1 MKHNKYRLNGILMM
15 LALALLVGLAPRAG
29 AADRYWIATSDGNW
43 NDIANWSDSAS
54 GSGSF
59 SVPGSSDIAYFGAD
73 ASKDGNCSLNAAVN
87 VAGINIGAG
96 YDGTITQGAFVITV
110 GSTGWTQAGGTFTG
124 NASAITLN
132 GAFALSGGTLN
143 CGNQTITS
151 TVYNWT
157 RSGGTFNA
165 GSGTVTF
172 STGSQTNYSIAG
184 STTFNN
190 LTFRNSS
197 TGTGI
202 ATVEL
207 NGGTLTVNGTLTF
220 STAGNSTITLNNGT
234 IEAKANITLNDDEAG
249 GLSGALGGTAA
260 LLVNG
265 AGAQALTQTPGT
277 TRLNG
282 LPLLTINKSSGTLSL
297 SGTILTRNN
306 WTYTA
311 GTIDAGTSTVIFSP
325 LSGTPLTIS
334 GSHTLNNVTFYDSYT
349 GTGTRTITIAGG
361 TTLTIAGTT
370 TFDCNGLGAIAI
382 DTGTFESQGD
392 VNVADANIYSGT
404 AVFKLTG
411 TADQTFTYSGGA
423 TSFRF
428 SPTIDKPS
436 GSVTLGSNVSLNF
449 AGQDLIWT
457 SGGLDLATYTLTV
470 ADQVTIAS
478 SATTLG
484 VTVADATTAGRLTC
498 GGAVSGLNNA
508 GLAVTVTATEAQVL
522 GQTYTILSNNTA
534 LGAPFAPETWQGSW
548 KGSVAYTD
556 NSDKN
561 VTLSNV
567 RLVPGGTVLVVQ

>member
-1 MKHNKYRLNGILMM
+1 MKTQTRIGTLVLTLTL
-15 LALALLVGLAPRAG
+15 LAGLAPWAEAG
-29 AADRYWIATSDGNW
+29 DRYWIATSDGNW
-43 NDIANWSDSAS
+43 NDTANWSDSAS
-54 GSGSF
+54 GSGGS
-59 SVPGSSDIAYFGAD
+59 SVPGSVDIAYFGAD
-73 ASKDGNCSLNAAVN
+73 TSKDGNCSINDTAN
-87 VAGINIGAG
+87 VAGINIAAG
-96 YDGTITQGAFVITV
+96 YDGTITQGAFAINV
-110 GSTGWTQAGGTFTG
+110 GSTGWTQAGGTFAG

-132 GAFALSGGTLN
+132 GAFALSGGTFN

-157 RSGGTFNA
+157 RPGGTFNA

-184 STTFNN
+184 STMFNN
-190 LTFRNSS
+190 LTFRNGSS
-197 TGTGI
+197 GTAV
-202 ATVEL
+202 ATVDL

-220 STAGNSTITLNNGT
+220 STAGNGTINVNNGT
-234 IEAKANITLNDDEAG
+234 IEAKADITLTDDEAG

-277 TRLNG
+277 TRLSG
-282 LPLLTINKSSGTLSL
+282 LPPLTINKASGTLSL
-297 SGTILTRNN
+297 SGTIQTGNN

-311 GTIDAGTSTVIFSP
+311 GTIDAGTSTVIFRGA
-325 LSGTPLTIS
+325 SGTSQTIS
-334 GSHTLNNVTFYDSYT
+334 GSHTLNNVTFLNTVT
-349 GTGTRTITIAGG
+349 GTGTHTITIAGG

-370 TFDCNGLGAIAI
+370 TFDC
-382 DTGTFESQGD
+382 TGSGDIKIETGVFECQGN
-392 VNVADANIYSGT
+392 VNVADGRPYYGT

-428 SPTIDKPS
+428 SPTIDKAS
-436 GSVTLGSNVSLNF
+436 GTVTLGSNVSLAA

-470 ADQVTIAS
+470 ADQVTIAAG
-478 SATTLG
+478 ATTLG
-484 VTVADATTAGRLTC
+484 VTVPDSTTAGRLNC

-534 LGAPFAPETWQGSW
+534 LGAQFAPPVTWGGDWRGTVDYS
-548 KGSVAYTD
+548 A
-556 NSDKN
+556 NSGTS